1 MAATDLK
8 TKIISELDILRRIA
22 VTESAGVFKAR
33 AYASAIK
40 AIQAWPAPVYSAADV
55 PPAAKGDGIGKEIR
69 IKIARIIEEGSLDI
83 PEADRARATALEAFQ
98 GIYGVGPKKAEQ
110 LIAAGYT
117 TIAQIRAAQ
126 AANPKFLNKNQQI
139 GLRYYDDLQLRI
151 PRAEMDA
158 HAATLM
164 AHKPAALEG
173 VIVGSYRRGAANSGD
188 IDMLIRTA
196 DPAVDAGAALSDF
209 VSALRAAGYIREV
222 LAHGDHKCLAI
233 SQLAGSAVSAGAA
246 TAKPA
251 RRLDLL
257 VTPPAE
263 FPFAVFYFT
272 GCDTFNVRVRSHALE
287 LGFTLNEH
295 ALTHIASGKPV
306 GGIKTERDIFTALKL
321 VWREPHERTGPD
333 AVVSV
338 TP

>member
-1 MAATDLK
+1 MAAPDIRPT
-8 TKIISELDILRRIA
+8 IIAELDILRRIA

-33 AYASAIK
+33 AYDNAIK
-40 AIQAWPAPVYSAADV
+40 AIRAWPAPIHCAEDV

-69 IKIARIIEEGSLDI
+69 IKILKIIEDGQLDI
-83 PEADRARATALEAFQ
+83 PAADRARATALEAFQ

-110 LIAAGYT
+110 LIDSGYT
-117 TIAQIRAAQ
+117 TIDEIRAAL
-126 AANPKFLNKNQQI
+126 AKNPKLLNKNQQI

-158 HAATLM
+158 HAAILM

-196 DPAVDAGAALSDF
+196 DPAVDAGAALSEF
-209 VSALRAAGYIREV
+209 VARLRAVGYLREV

-233 SQLAGSAVSAGAA
+233 SQLDSQ
-246 TAKPA
+246 PA

-257 VTPPAE
+257 ITPPEE

-272 GCDTFNVRVRSHALE
+272 GCDTFNVRVRAHAQE

-295 ALTHIASGKPV
+295 ALTHVASGKTV
-306 GGIKTERDIFTALKL
+306 GGIKAERDIFKALKL
-321 VWREPHERTGPD
+321 EWREPHERTGPD
-333 AVVSV
+333 AVRSV
-338 TP
+338 

>member
-1 MAATDLK
+1 MSAPDIRPT
-8 TKIISELDILRRIA
+8 IISELDILRRIA

-33 AYASAIK
+33 AYANAIK
-40 AIQAWPAPVYSAADV
+40 AIQAWAAPVYCVADV
-55 PPAAKGDGIGKEIR
+55 PAATKGDGIGKEIR
-69 IKIARIIEEGSLDI
+69 IKILRIIEEGCLDI

-110 LIAAGYT
+110 LIDAGYT

-126 AANPKFLNKNQQI
+126 AANPKLLNKNQQI

-151 PRAEMDA
+151 PRTEMDS
-158 HAATLM
+158 HAAILM

-209 VSALRAAGYIREV
+209 VTALRAAGYIREV
-222 LAHGDHKCLAI
+222 LAQGDHKCLAI
-233 SQLAGSAVSAGAA
+233 SQLSGAA
-246 TAKPA
+246 A

-272 GCDTFNVRVRSHALE
+272 GCDTFNVSVRQKALD

-295 ALTHIASGKPV
+295 ALTHVASGKPV
-306 GGIKTERDIFTALKL
+306 GGIKTERDIFAALKL

>member
-1 MAATDLK
+1 MSAPDIRPTIVA
-8 TKIISELDILRRIA
+8 ELDILRRIA

-33 AYASAIK
+33 AYANAIK
-40 AIQAWPAPVYSAADV
+40 AIQAWPTPIYGVADV
-55 PPAAKGDGIGKEIR
+55 PAAAKGDGIGKEIR
-69 IKIARIIEEGSLDI
+69 IKILRIIEEGCLDI

-110 LIAAGYT
+110 LIDAGYT
-117 TIAQIRAAQ
+117 TIAEIRAAQ

-139 GLRYYDDLQLRI
+139 GLRYYDELQLRI

-196 DPAVDAGAALSDF
+196 NPAVDAGAALSDF
-209 VSALRAAGYIREV
+209 VAALRTAGYIREV

-233 SQLAGSAVSAGAA
+233 SQLPSQ
-246 TAKPA
+246 PA

-272 GCDTFNVRVRSHALE
+272 GCDTFNVQVRSHALE

-306 GGIKTERDIFTALKL
+306 GGIKMERDIFTALKL